1 MKTISS
7 VPATKID
14 CKSIVSTLIK
24 NRIIHKYMS
33 KIRSK
38 STDIIIKNKV
48 ALNLLEDLLTLHIR
62 VRTFSFAKGQIQSHK
77 INISRLK
84 SSSLR
89 ISLKKIDFENWR
101 ETLTIKTAIFIA
113 TNNWKTKISPF
124 SFLFFFLLLYFA
136 LVLIK
141 IRRKTQE
148 KKFRYAC
155 LIYLLF
161 AQTVKLLN
169 SIAIHIKQK

>member
-24 NRIIHKYMS
+24 NRIIHEYMS

-101 ETLTIKTAIFIA
+101 VTLTIKTAIFIA

-124 SFLFFFLLLYFA
+124 SFLFFYFA
-136 LVLIK
+136 LFRFSFDQDQK
-141 IRRKTQE
+141 EKTRKKVSICLFNIFTICSHR
-148 KKFRYAC
+148 KALKFHSYS
-155 LIYLLF
+155 Y
-161 AQTVKLLN
+161 
-169 SIAIHIKQK
+169 